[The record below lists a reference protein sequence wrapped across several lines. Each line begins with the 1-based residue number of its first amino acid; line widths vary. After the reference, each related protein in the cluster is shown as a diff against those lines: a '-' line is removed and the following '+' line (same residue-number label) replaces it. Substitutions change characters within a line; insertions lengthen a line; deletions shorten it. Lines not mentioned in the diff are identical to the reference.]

1 MDRPFAAYTGDE
13 PYVFV
18 SYSHDNSSV
27 VFPELAWL
35 KESGFNI
42 WYDEGIEA
50 GTEWREELAKA
61 IEEARLLVYFITPE
75 SVQSQNCRK
84 EVNFAVDQDIP
95 IIAIHLEKTDLPSG
109 LNLTLSD
116 RQALLKYELPKQE
129 YQQKLQASISSYL
142 DQPIIQPAVVK
153 DKKIVPIMAAVVGLI
168 GLAIGLFFYNQQDV
182 QQNTAD
188 PGTVD
193 ATPSIA
199 VLPFVNR
206 SAREEDAFF
215 VDGLHD
221 DLLTHISKIGS
232 IKTISRTSVMQ
243 YRNTSKTIPQIAKEL
258 GVATIMEGGVQ
269 RAGDTIRINVQ
280 LIDAATDEHLWAQI
294 YDRQLTAVNIFAIQ
308 SEIAT
313 AIAEALR
320 ATLSLDE
327 QQRLAIVPTQSLP
340 ALEAYFLGKQR
351 MATRITDNLAEAVD
365 LFQQAIELDP
375 DFALAYVGLAD
386 TYLLQIDYTGLP
398 PDEMRTKSE
407 LAINKALAL
416 DDRLGEAYASLGLLK
431 KGGSLK
437 YIDPQGAET
446 AFKRALELN
455 PNYAS
460 AHHWYRILL
469 SNAGRF
475 EEGLAHIKIAVELD
489 PLSGVMN
496 HNLAQS
502 YVNLGRFDEAMAQ
515 HKKNIEMNP
524 EYPGAYEGIGTLY
537 WSVYGQLDKAVPWYE
552 KMVALDPRNSTRL
565 FRLGVLFLDLG
576 DDEQAE
582 YWFSRS
588 RELAPDGIF
597 TNFAMAILHAYRG
610 EDDQAAEYANRVLH
624 DDPRNLLL
632 SLLRDRDM
640 QAGRYAEAR
649 ARYATT
655 FPELLAVN
663 EPEINGS
670 NYGAAINLA
679 SILSAT
685 GEQERADLLL
695 ERSLAYIETIQRL
708 GFFGSGISDVQI
720 YALQGQTAEAL
731 AALQQSIDEGWR
743 VLWWYYLK
751 HNKNL
756 DSIRD
761 EPEFQAMVKEIEAD
775 MAEQL
780 ARVREQQ
787 ANGELAPIPR
797 SLE

>member
-1 MDRPFAAYTGDE
+1 MDRPFPAYNGDE

-18 SYSHDNSSV
+18 SYSHSNSSAV
-27 VFPELAWL
+27 YPELVWL
-35 KESGFNI
+35 KERGFNI

-61 IEEARLLVYFITPE
+61 IEESSLLVYFITPE

-95 IIAIHLEKTDLPSG
+95 IIAIHLGKTDLPSG

-116 RQALLKYELPKQE
+116 RQAILKYELPKQE
-129 YQQKLQASISSYL
+129 YQQKLQARIASYL
-142 DQPIIQPAVVK
+142 DQPIIQPEVK
-153 DKKIVPIMAAVVGLI
+153 ERKKTVPIIASVIGLVV
-168 GLAIGLFFYNQQDV
+168 LAIGLLFYNQQDV
-182 QQNTAD
+182 QQNTAG

-243 YRNTSKTIPQIAKEL
+243 YRNTSKTIPQIAREL

-280 LIDAATDEHLWAQI
+280 LIDAATDEHLWAQT
-294 YDRQLTAVNIFAIQ
+294 YDRQLTAANIFAIQ

-313 AIAEALR
+313 AIADALR

-327 QQRLAIVPTQSLP
+327 QQQLAIVPTTSLP
-340 ALEAYFLGKQR
+340 ALEAYFLGRQR
-351 MATRITDNLAEAVD
+351 MATRVTDDLAEAVD
-365 LFQQAIELDP
+365 LFQRAIELDS

-386 TYLLQIDYTGLP
+386 TYTLQIGYTSLP
-398 PDEMRTKSE
+398 RDEMNTKSE

-431 KGGSLK
+431 MG
-437 YIDPQGAET
+437 IDPQGAEV

-460 AHHWYRILL
+460 ARQWYRILL
-469 SNAGRF
+469 SNAGRL
-475 EEGLAHIKIAVELD
+475 EEALAHIKIAVALD
-489 PLSGVMN
+489 PLSAVMN
-496 HNLAQS
+496 HNLARS
-502 YVNLGRFDEAMAQ
+502 YVELGRYDEAMAQ
-515 HKKNIEMNP
+515 HKKNSEMNP

-537 WSVYGQLDKAVPWYE
+537 RRVYGQLDKAVPWYE
-552 KMVALDPRNSTRL
+552 KMVALDPHNSISL
-565 FRLGVLFLDLG
+565 VRLGMLFLDLG
-576 DDEQAE
+576 DFDQAE
-582 YWFSRS
+582 HWISRS

-597 TNFAMAILHAYRG
+597 TNLAMAILHVYRG
-610 EDDQAAEYANRVLH
+610 EDDQAAEYANRVPH
-624 DDPRNLLL
+624 DDPRNDVLAY
-632 SLLRDRDM
+632 LRDRDM

-649 ARYATT
+649 VRYATT

-663 EPEINGS
+663 EPEINGL
-670 NYGAAINLA
+670 NYRAAINLA
-679 SILSAT
+679 LILSAT

-695 ERSLAYIETIQRL
+695 GRSLVYIATIQRL
-708 GFFGSGISDVQI
+708 GLDGSGISDVQI
-720 YALQGQTAEAL
+720 YTLQGQTAKAL
-731 AALQQSIDEGWR
+731 TALRQAVDEGWR
-743 VLWWYYLK
+743 ILWWYYLK
-751 HNKNL
+751 LDKNL

-780 ARVREQQ
+780 ARVHERQ
-787 ANGELAPIPR
+787 ANDELTPLPR